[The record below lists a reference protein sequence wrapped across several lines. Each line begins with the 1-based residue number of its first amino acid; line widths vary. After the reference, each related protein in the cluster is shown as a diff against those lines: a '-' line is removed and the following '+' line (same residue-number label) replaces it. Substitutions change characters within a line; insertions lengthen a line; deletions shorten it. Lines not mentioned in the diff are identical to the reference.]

1 MVGIVIVSHSPTL
14 AEGVRELAQ
23 QMSPTPVPIALA
35 AGTGDPQHPI
45 GTNPEAILNAIRAVW
60 SPDGVVVLMDLGSA
74 ILSAESALDFLTE
87 EERARVRLV
96 AAPLVEGALSAVATA
111 GTGAPLEQVVAEA
124 RQALAPKQAHLG
136 EEPPAQSAEVGAPEA
151 GDELRL
157 VVHNPAGLHARPAAR
172 LVAEVARYDADVH
185 VRNITRQKGPVSA
198 RSINQLA
205 LLDVRQGDEIGVRA
219 TGPDAPR
226 ALSAVRDLV
235 ERAFDEPLTPL
246 SEPAAAI
253 ESAPREVEAGAVL
266 QGIPIS
272 PGIAI
277 GNVAHFHRAPL
288 PTTPPDTP
296 AEAPDAEWARLQQAI
311 AETRHALDELEAQT
325 AAQAGAEEAA
335 IFEAH
340 KLFLDDPALLE
351 RARALV
357 FDEHRSAE
365 YAWHRAVSE
374 VAAQYAALE
383 TPYLQ
388 ARRADVED
396 VGAQVFAHLTNE
408 PVHTD
413 LPAGSILVAADL
425 LPSDVARLSPEQV
438 QGVCLALGGA
448 TAHAAILIR
457 GLGIP
462 AVAGVGA
469 AILNV
474 PEGTRIALDGSRG
487 TVWIDP
493 DEATLRD
500 LEARRAAW
508 LAEEA
513 EARRAAEQEGA
524 TRDGVR
530 IEVAAN
536 VRRLADAESAVRF
549 GAEGVGLLRTEFL
562 FMARREAPSEA
573 LQVQMYQAV
582 AEALQGRPVII
593 RTLDVG
599 GDKPLPFVEMPRE
612 ANPFLGQR
620 GIRFSLAHP
629 DLFKTQL
636 RAILRAAATHPIH
649 LMFPM
654 VSTVDE
660 VRQARALLD
669 AARREAMEA
678 GHDVGTPQ
686 VGIMVETPS
695 AVWLADH
702 LATLVDFFSIG
713 TNDLTQYLFA
723 ADRTNPHV
731 AELADPFHPAVL
743 RAITHTARVA
753 GEHGVWVGVCG
764 ELAGDPLGAVLLVG
778 LGVREL
784 SMNPPAIPRV
794 KRALGRF
801 TLAEA
806 QHLAQQALTLEDGKA
821 VRAWGA
827 EQMRNS

>member
-23 QMSPTPVPIALA
+23 QMSQTPVPIAIA
-35 AGTGDPQHPI
+35 AGTGDPAYPI
-45 GTNPEAILNAIRAVW
+45 GTNPEAIVQAIRAVW

-74 ILSAESALDFLTE
+74 ILSAESALDFLSE
-87 EERARVRLV
+87 DERARVRLV
-96 AAPLVEGALSAVATA
+96 AAPLVEGALAAVATA
-111 GTGAPLEQVVAEA
+111 STGAPLDRVVEEA
-124 RQALAPKQAHLG
+124 RQALLAKQVHLG
-136 EEPPAQSAEVGAPEA
+136 EPSPGGISEPAPTAATE
-151 GDELRL
+151 ELRL
-157 VVHNPAGLHARPAAR
+157 VVRNQAGLHARPAAR
-172 LVAEVARYDADVH
+172 LVAAVAAFDADVH
-185 VRNITRQKGPVSA
+185 IRNITRQKGPVSA
-198 RSINQLA
+198 KSINQLA

-219 TGPDAPR
+219 TGADAQA
-226 ALSAVRDLV
+226 ALAAVRDLV
-235 ERAFDEPLTPL
+235 ERAFDEPTAPLT
-246 SEPAAAI
+246 
-253 ESAPREVEAGAVL
+253 APPTVEQTPTTAEAGTVL
-266 QGIPIS
+266 RGIPIS

-277 GNVAHFHRAPL
+277 GPAAHFHRAPL
-288 PTTPPDTP
+288 PATPPATRAD
-296 AEAPDAEWARLQQAI
+296 APDAEWARLQQAI
-311 AETRHALDELEAQT
+311 AATRTTLDDLATQT
-325 AAQAGAEEAA
+325 AAQVGHDEAA

-351 RARALV
+351 RAHHLI
-357 FDEHRSAE
+357 FDEARTAE

-374 VAAQYAALE
+374 VAAEYAALE

-396 VGAQVFAHLTNE
+396 VGAQVFAHLTNQ
-408 PVHTD
+408 PIQPDIPT
-413 LPAGSILVAADL
+413 GSILVAADL

-457 GLGIP
+457 SLGIP

-469 AILNV
+469 SILDI
-474 PEGTRIALDGSRG
+474 PEGTLLALDGERG
-487 TVWIDP
+487 MVWIDP
-493 DEATLRD
+493 DPETRHE
-500 LEARRAAW
+500 LEKRRAAW
-508 LAEEA
+508 LAAEA
-513 EARRAAEQEGA
+513 EARRAAQQVGA

-530 IEVAAN
+530 VEVAAN
-536 VRRLADAESAVRF
+536 VRRLADAESALRF

-562 FMARREAPSEA
+562 FMARREAPTEEE
-573 LQVQMYQAV
+573 QVQVYRAV

-599 GDKPLPFVEMPRE
+599 GDKPLPFVPTPRE

-636 RAILRAAATHPIH
+636 RAIVRTAATHAVH

-654 VSTVDE
+654 VSTPGE
-660 VRQARALLD
+660 VRQALALL
-669 AARREAMEA
+669 AEARQEASAA
-678 GHDVGTPQ
+678 GHAVGTPD

-702 LATLVDFFSIG
+702 LAELVDFFSIG

-723 ADRTNPHV
+723 ADRTNPQV
-731 AELADPFHPAVL
+731 ASLADPFHPAVL
-743 RAITHTARVA
+743 RAIAHTTNAA
-753 GEHGVWVGVCG
+753 HKQNVWVGVCG
-764 ELAGDPLGAVLLVG
+764 ELAGDPLGAILLVG

-784 SMNPPAIPRV
+784 SMNPTAIPRV
-794 KRALGRF
+794 KRMLGRI

-806 QHLAQQALTLEDGKA
+806 EELAAHALTLEDGTA
-821 VRAWGA
+821 VRTWLA
-827 EQMRNS
+827 EQIHDA